1 MEMSRF
7 ASTSVAFHEAAGV
20 VVPGAEARTSRKPS
34 YLFASLVLAGLV
46 VRILVAALPGSAART
61 PWGGGGDT
69 AVYVLLVHNLVA
81 GKGYAYAAMPTAL
94 RAPAYPLLLASFF
107 EVFGNHA
114 LAAVRWLQFLEG
126 LAVVFLCAALARRMF
141 GGIAWKFAFLLALFS
156 PTLAEMNG
164 EILTEAT
171 ATLFVAIF
179 LFLLVEYFFRPRWS
193 VLVGLGC
200 AVGLGSLTRFN
211 LALLSVVALGV
222 VLLRKDGLPR
232 WQAATGLVLLPL
244 IILSPWLI
252 RNVAVFHGEA
262 VFSTHSGL
270 DALEGVLTPQ
280 GRALPGDAEKLR
292 AEVGWVPPLDV
303 ETNSPSRHDLPE
315 EPVLDRQCW
324 NATARVWRRVGWG
337 LLPIE
342 MKKISGFWLSTD
354 QLLWTGSFPVRQRV
368 ARAAGVF
375 AYWAI
380 LAMALL
386 GWSQLR
392 VRNVPLARTFLL
404 YALFVTAMHLPFVMN
419 TRLRM
424 PLIDPLLA
432 ALAGLG
438 ALTLVS
444 SVTAGPGNN
453 IAEPRFAVENGNKLV
468 ETDLL

>member
-7 ASTSVAFHEAAGV
+7 ASTSVAFHEAAGA
-20 VVPGAEARTSRKPS
+20 VVPDAEARTSRKPS
-34 YLFASLVLAGLV
+34 YLFAGLVLAGLV

-69 AVYVLLVHNLVA
+69 AAYVLLAHNLVA

-107 EVFGNHA
+107 EVFGDHA
-114 LAAVRWLQFLEG
+114 LAAVRWLQLLEG
-126 LAVVFLCAALARRMF
+126 LAVVFLCAALARRMS
-141 GGIAWKFAFLLALFS
+141 GGRAWKFAFLFALFS
-156 PTLAEMNG
+156 PTLVEMNG

-179 LFLLVEYFFRPRWS
+179 LFLLVEYFFRPRWI

-200 AVGLGSLTRFN
+200 AVGFGSLTRFN
-211 LALLSVVALGV
+211 LALLAAVALAV
-222 VLLRKDGLPR
+222 VLLQKDGLPR
-232 WQAATGLVLLPL
+232 WQAAAGLVLLPL

-252 RNVAVFHGEA
+252 RNLTVFHGAA
-262 VFSTHSGL
+262 VFSTHGGL

-303 ETNSPSRHDLPE
+303 ETNSLSRRDLPE

-324 NATARVWRRVGWG
+324 KATARVWRRTGWG
-337 LLPIE
+337 VLPIE
-342 MKKISGFWLSTD
+342 MKKISGFWLSAD

-392 VRNVPLARTFLL
+392 ARNVQLARTFLL
-404 YALFVTAMHLPFVMN
+404 YALFVTAMHVPFVMN

-444 SVTAGPGNN
+444 NVTAGTGNN